1 MSSMSLTTLEGR
13 AGEATAATATGGGPA
28 VSVRGLQKSFGAV
41 EAVRGIDLD
50 VAPGEL
56 FGFLGPN
63 GAGKSTT
70 IKVLTTLA
78 RPTAGTATVAGYD
91 VVTERAEV
99 RRHIGLVFQEPTLD
113 DHLTAEQ
120 NLRFHA
126 DVYGLARA
134 VAAERVDA
142 VLDLVG
148 LAGERHRRVGTFS
161 GGMKRRLEVGRGL
174 MHAPAVLFLD
184 EPTVGLDPESR
195 AALWDHVEGLRRR
208 QPVTIF
214 LTTHY
219 MDEAERCDRVAI
231 VDEGRVVALD
241 TPAALQAR
249 VADDV
254 VTLTTGDPTA
264 TQAALRAAGL
274 DATLDVA
281 AAGPGAGAGAGEA
294 ARVIVRTPDGP
305 GFVPRLFTMGLD
317 VRAVTVARPTL
328 DDVFL
333 AVTGNRLAG
342 AGR

>member
-1 MSSMSLTTLEGR
+1 MSLTTLENGR
-13 AGEATAATATGGGPA
+13 GEGGATAPGGGPA
-28 VSVRGLQKSFGAV
+28 VSVRGLRKSFGAV

-50 VAPGEL
+50 VPRGEL

-78 RPTAGTATVAGYD
+78 RPTAGTASVAGYD
-91 VVTERAEV
+91 VVSERAEV

-126 DVYGLARA
+126 DVYGLSRS

-148 LAGERHRRVGTFS
+148 LAGERHRRVATFS

-184 EPTVGLDPESR
+184 EPTIGLDPEAR
-195 AALWDHVEGLRRR
+195 AALWDHVDDLRGR

-219 MDEAERCDRVAI
+219 MDEAARCDRVAI
-231 VDEGRVVALD
+231 IDDGRAVALD

-254 VTLTTGDPTA
+254 VTLTTGDPAA
-264 TQAALRAAGL
+264 TQAALRAAGF
-274 DATLDVA
+274 DATLDA
-281 AAGPGAGAGAGEA
+281 TATGPGAADA
-294 ARVIVRTPDGP
+294 ARVTVRTPDGP
-305 GFVPRLFTMGLD
+305 GFVPRLFAMGLD
-317 VRAVTVARPTL
+317 IRAVTVARPTL